1 MNEFIEYILFS
12 NVINFAIIVAIFVF
26 VFTKT
31 GIGKKLV
38 FVINEIPKQI
48 ENYVNTSIDEKE
60 NSLKKLNNV
69 NEQIEH
75 LPEEIQDINKRADNN
90 IKSLEVKFQNEI
102 EQKKK
107 DIEVNGKRILNLETK
122 KFQQKLTGIISE
134 ISVKLAKENAEKQ
147 LNDNRNLHNKYIDK
161 AIDGIDGINLWEQ

>member
-161 AIDGIDGINLWEQ
+161 AIDGIDGINL

>member
-38 FVINEIPKQI
+38 SVINEIPKQI

-134 ISVKLAKENAEKQ
+134 VSVKLAKENAEKQ

-161 AIDGIDGINLWEQ
+161 AIDGIDGINL

>member
-90 IKSLEVKFQNEI
+90 IKSLEDVLSLSWFK
-102 EQKKK
+102 
-107 DIEVNGKRILNLETK
+107 G
-122 KFQQKLTGIISE
+122 
-134 ISVKLAKENAEKQ
+134 
-147 LNDNRNLHNKYIDK
+147 
-161 AIDGIDGINLWEQ
+161 